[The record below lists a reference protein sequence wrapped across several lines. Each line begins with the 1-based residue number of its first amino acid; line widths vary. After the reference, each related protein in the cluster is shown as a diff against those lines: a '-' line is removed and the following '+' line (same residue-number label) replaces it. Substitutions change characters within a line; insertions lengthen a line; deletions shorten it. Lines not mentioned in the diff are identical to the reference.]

1 MSGDQQ
7 KDQDD
12 GVEGRAQARE
22 KQCLTEGRGEDKLV
36 SLLKELQYHL

>member
-7 KDQDD
+7 KDQAD
-12 GVEGRAQARE
+12 GVEWRAQARE
-22 KQCLTEGRGEDKLV
+22 KQHLMEGRGEDKLV